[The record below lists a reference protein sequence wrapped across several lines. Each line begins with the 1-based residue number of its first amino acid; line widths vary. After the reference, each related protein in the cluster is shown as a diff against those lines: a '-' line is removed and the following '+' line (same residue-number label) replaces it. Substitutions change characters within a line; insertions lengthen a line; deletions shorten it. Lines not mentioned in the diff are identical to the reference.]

1 MMMNIE
7 DGNYSRWFQ
16 LSLFLL
22 KMVCSVFLSGWS
34 SIKAGSSK
42 LLLYILHVY
51 FQKGMFYKI
60 VVIPSKIFIG
70 FALLTLLLNGCSTTK
85 NIPENDA
92 LYKGSTVEISQSEVS
107 SKHKKTLTRNIKQL
121 IKPKPNSKILGMP
134 IKLWMYNLGSEKG
147 IGGWIRR
154 KFGEKPVLFSH
165 VNVKNTEELVDNY
178 LENRGFFQ
186 VFVASE
192 TTVANK
198 KAKVRYEVK
207 TGPEYKIRNM
217 VFPTDSTALGDAIRQ
232 TMSGTLLHA
241 GAPFNLDLILGER
254 IRINTI
260 LKEQGYYYFH
270 DDYLLIEADSTIG
283 NNSADM
289 YMKIKKETPS
299 EATQA
304 YKINDVFIY
313 SDYHLSEAKEDT
325 SMMYAVKYQGY
336 YVIDSAGLFKPIVFE
351 SSMQFKTGDYYS
363 RKDHNAT
370 LSRLIN
376 LGNFKFVKNRFALM
390 SDDGETKLNT
400 YYYLT
405 PLPKKTIRAELTGTS
420 KTNNLV
426 GSQITLGWKHR
437 NTFGSAE
444 QLSINLFAGA
454 ELQINGNFSKTAT
467 YRIGGDI
474 SLSVPRFVVPLVKI
488 KTRGEFVPRTN
499 LLVGYEQLNRQLL
512 YTLRSIRSNFGYLW
526 KESIKSEH
534 QLFPVAVNYVKPLSI
549 SQLYLDSIV
558 NIPSLARITEQ
569 QFILGSTY
577 NYNYNQLAGNTK
589 QTGLYFNGLVDI
601 AGNIYGLLSG
611 ADWKS
616 NDTKSL
622 FGTRFAQFLKTE
634 IDVRYYHQLS
644 SRGQWA
650 SRLIVGAGYPYGNN
664 KELPFVKQFF
674 AGGNNSLRGFR
685 SRTIGPGSY
694 RSPNAGNNAALFLP
708 DQSGDIKLEMN
719 VEYRRKLFGIVEGA
733 LFADAGNVWLVNED
747 TKRPGAQFTSHFLKE
762 LAVDAGF
769 GIRFNFTI
777 LMLRFDFAFPLKVP
791 YATTPPD
798 KSMVINLAIGY
809 PF

>member
-1 MMMNIE
+1 MMMNTENVIFLR
-7 DGNYSRWFQ
+7 GYSRVVH
-16 LSLFLL
+16 LYNGLFY
-22 KMVCSVFLSGWS
+22 M
-34 SIKAGSSK
+34 
-42 LLLYILHVY
+42 
-51 FQKGMFYKI
+51 KGRLNR
-60 VVIPSKIFIG
+60 KIFLWATCFI
-70 FALLTLLLNGCSTTK
+70 LILSGCSTSK
-85 NIPENDA
+85 NIPDNDA
-92 LYKGSTVEISQSEVS
+92 LYTGSIIDISQTEVS
-107 SKHKKTLTRNIKQL
+107 SKHKKIIHRNIKQL
-121 IKPKPNSKILGMP
+121 LKPKPNSKILGMP

-154 KFGEKPVLFSH
+154 KFGEEPVLFSR
-165 VNVKNTEELVDNY
+165 VNVKNTEELLDNY

-186 VFVASE
+186 VFVSSE
-192 TTVANK
+192 TIVANK

-217 VFPTDSTALGDAIRQ
+217 VFPTDSTTLGDAIRE
-232 TMSGTLLHA
+232 TKSGTLLHA

-260 LKEQGYYYFH
+260 LKERGYYYFH

-283 NNSADM
+283 NNSADL
-289 YMKIKKETPS
+289 YMKIKKETPAES
-299 EATQA
+299 KQA

-313 SDYHLSEAKEDT
+313 SDYHLSEAREDT

-351 SSMQFKTGDYYS
+351 SSMQFKAGDYYS

-376 LGNFKFVKNRFALM
+376 LGNFKFVKNRFALV
-390 SDDGETKLNT
+390 SDAGETKLNT

-420 KTNNLV
+420 KTNNLI

-437 NTFGSAE
+437 NTFGAAE
-444 QLSINLFAGA
+444 HLSINLFAGA
-454 ELQINGNFSKTAT
+454 ELQINGNFAKTAT

-474 SLSVPRFVVPLVKI
+474 SLSVPRFVVPLI
-488 KTRGEFVPRTN
+488 RIRTRGEFVPRTN
-499 LLVGYEQLNRQLL
+499 LLIGYEQLNRQML
-512 YTLRSIRSNFGYLW
+512 YTLRSVRGNFGYLW
-526 KESIKSEH
+526 KESLKSEH
-534 QLFPVAVNYVKPLSI
+534 QLFLLAVNYVKPLSI

-577 NYNYNQLAGNTK
+577 NYNYNQLAGNSK
-589 QTGLYFNGLVDI
+589 QTGVYFNGLVDI

-611 ADWKS
+611 ANWKT
-616 NDTKSL
+616 NETKRL
-622 FGTRFAQFLKTE
+622 FGVGFAQFIKTE
-634 IDVRYYHQLS
+634 LDVRYYYQVS
-644 SRGQWA
+644 SKGQWA
-650 SRLIVGAGYPYGNN
+650 TRLIAGVGYPYGNN

-694 RSPNAGNNAALFLP
+694 RSPNAGNSSALFLA

-719 VEYRRKLFGIVEGA
+719 VEYRRKLFSIVEGA
-733 LFADAGNVWLVNED
+733 LFADAGNVWLVND
-747 TKRPGAQFTSHFLKE
+747 DIKRPGAQFTSRFLRE
-762 LAVDAGF
+762 LAFDAGF
-769 GIRFNFTI
+769 GLRFNFTI

-791 YATTPPD
+791 YATSPLD